1 MVDRISQ
8 FLFARIADV
17 PWNFSSGTGGSFAS
31 RRYIHQSLICAKVR
45 KGDKHKA
52 NSILHSV
59 DNELFRKAEKEMCNL
74 EKILEEQLTRHF
86 SLQFNIRQYEEIEVT
101 SKNGETNQMS
111 RIGQIKLLNPQTVSI
126 SFAENPTAIK
136 AAKQAIEE
144 SSLGVTP
151 QQEGLSLF
159 IKVPKITRQ
168 RREQLADVA
177 RKKLLNDYKIALN
190 EVFTASVKKADA
202 TMKIEDE
209 KRRTE
214 TALLSLKRHCE
225 AIGVEKL
232 NIAVKNLLKEVS

>member
-1 MVDRISQ
+1 MLKHVVDRISQ

-17 PWNFSSGTGGSFAS
+17 PWNFSSGTGGSF
-31 RRYIHQSLICAKVR
+31 
-45 KGDKHKA
+45 KA

-190 EVFTASVKKADA
+190 EVTDA